1 MNYTAY
7 DLALLLFAYSFLAW
21 LAETAVA
28 TIKEKDFR
36 NRGFASGPFCFIYGV
51 TAVLLTVFLQ
61 ELRSDVFF
69 LFLGSTVI
77 ATAAEWI
84 TGKMLERA
92 KQKKWWDYSGKRW
105 NFDGYICL
113 QYSLLWGALGVLAVQ
128 YVNGFLFG
136 IFHLLPEIARHAL
149 IWVLVVV
156 GLIDFLGVL
165 LSVYHMEE
173 RLPSLLRW
181 NKRLQG
187 LTYRL
192 AAKVSGQIERRIGRS
207 YPATVQEK
215 AQEGAKSTEK
225 CSLVEVFWLFVLGA
239 FLGDLVETLFC
250 RLTAGV
256 WMSRSSLV
264 WGPFSVV
271 WGLAIA
277 LATLLLY
284 RDRDKQEHYIFGI
297 GVLLGGAYEYIC
309 SVFTE
314 IVFGKIFWDYSA
326 MPFNLG
332 GRINLLYCLFWGV
345 AAVVWIK
352 GVYPAA
358 ARLINVIRKKTG
370 WVLSGIVMV
379 FMAANIVV
387 SMLAL
392 VRYDTR
398 GKGQKAAE
406 RWEQTIDVHFDDA
419 RMERIYPNAKK
430 QS

>member
-1 MNYTAY
+1 MIYTVY
-7 DLALLLFAYSFLAW
+7 DLALLLLAYSFLAW
-21 LAETAVA
+21 IAETTVA
-28 TIKEKDFR
+28 TVREKDFR
-36 NRGFASGPFCFIYGV
+36 NRGFAFGPFCFVYGV

-61 ELRSDVFF
+61 ELRNDVFF

-84 TGKMLERA
+84 TGKVLERV

-105 NFDGYICL
+105 NFNGYICL
-113 QYSLLWGALGVLAVQ
+113 QYSLLWGLLGVLAVR
-128 YVNGFLFG
+128 YVNGFLLG
-136 IFHLLPEIARHAL
+136 VYHLLPEMIGHAV
-149 IWVLVVV
+149 IWVLAVI
-156 GLIDFLGVL
+156 GLIDFLGSL
-165 LSVYHMEE
+165 LSVCHMQD
-173 RLPSLLRW
+173 RLPRLLRW
-181 NKRLQG
+181 NKRLQE
-187 LTYRL
+187 LTYGL
-192 AAKVSGQIERRIGRS
+192 AAKLSEQIERRIGRS
-207 YPATVQEK
+207 YPATAQETVQES
-215 AQEGAKSTEK
+215 AQDTEK
-225 CSLVEVFWLFVLGA
+225 CSAAEVLWLFVLGA
-239 FLGDLVETLFC
+239 FLGDIVETIFC

-284 RDRDKQEHYIFGI
+284 KDRDKQEHYIFGI

-314 IVFGKIFWDYSA
+314 LVFGKVFWDYSA

-345 AAVVWIK
+345 AAVVWMK

-358 ARLINVIRKKTG
+358 AKLIGLILKKTG
-370 WVLSGIVMV
+370 RVLTGILVV

-387 SMLAL
+387 SMMAL

-398 GKGQKAAE
+398 GNGQEAVE
-406 RWEQTIDVHFDDA
+406 DWEKLMDEHFGDA
-419 RMERIYPNAKK
+419 RMERIYPNAK
-430 QS
+430 